1 MWYIPYDNSQTRE
14 DCMMKQLQRQSPLP
28 LYYQLKEKILALVDD
43 GVYKAGDL
51 IPSERELCEKLHISR
66 MTARKAI
73 STLVNEGV
81 LYREQGRG
89 TFVATPKP
97 PCTFS
102 KITGFSENLQDMGLT
117 FRTEII
123 DFRTEEATRGIS
135 ERLCLSAEDSKVF
148 YFLRRRFVG
157 EEPFSLEHAWVPAH
171 LFPGFTR
178 KRLEGDSYYR
188 ILQQEYGYRLSRAKQ
203 TIEPVLASE
212 FEASA
217 LLLEANTPILLF
229 QRQTWVEEEVVVE
242 YTKCLYRG
250 KRFKYEMSLGV

>member
-1 MWYIPYDNSQTRE
+1 
-14 DCMMKQLQRQSPLP
+14 MKQLQRKSPLP
-28 LYYQLKEKILALVDD
+28 LYYQLKEKLLALVDD
-43 GVYKAGDL
+43 GVYKVGEM
-51 IPSERELCEKLHISR
+51 IPSERELCEKLRISR
-66 MTARKAI
+66 MTVRKAI

-89 TFVATPKP
+89 TFVAPSKP

-102 KITGFSENLQDMGLT
+102 KITGFSENLRDMGLA

-123 DFRTEEATRGIS
+123 DFRSEEATRGIR
-135 ERLCLSAEDSKVF
+135 ERLDLPSEDSRVF

-157 EEPFSLEHAWVPAH
+157 EEPFSLEHAWIPAH
-171 LFPGFTR
+171 LFPGFNR
-178 KRLEGDSYYR
+178 ERLEGDSFYR
-188 ILQQEYGYRLSRAKQ
+188 ILEKEYAHRLTRAKQ

-217 LLLEANTPILLF
+217 LFLEANTPILLF
-229 QRQTWVEEEVVVE
+229 QRQTWVEEEVIVE

-250 KRFKYEMSLGV
+250 KRFKYEMSLEV